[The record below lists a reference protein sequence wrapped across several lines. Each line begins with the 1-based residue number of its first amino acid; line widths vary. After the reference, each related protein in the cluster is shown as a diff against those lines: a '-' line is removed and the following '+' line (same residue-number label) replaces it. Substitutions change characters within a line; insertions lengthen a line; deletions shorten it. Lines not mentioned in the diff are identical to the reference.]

1 MSHPCYDL
9 VVIGSGPAGQKGA
22 LNAAKLGKRVA
33 IIERTTSVGGV
44 CIHTG
49 TIPSKAMREAV
60 LHLTGLRERSLYG
73 DSYAVKQHIT
83 MSDLL
88 YRCQHV
94 IKHEVDVIRSQMAR
108 NNIAMLFGSASFVD
122 PHTLRVTRADDDED
136 AGAVEVKAHHVLV
149 AVGTEPARPS
159 TVPFARNRVIDS
171 NELLN
176 LRDLPKSM
184 IIVGGGVIGSEYACM
199 MAAVGV
205 HVTLVESRPRL
216 LEFVDDELAES
227 LQFRM
232 RDMGM
237 RLRLGESVSRIELVN
252 EHVEATLASNKV
264 LRADM
269 LLYAIGRQGATDK
282 LNLATAGLS
291 ADNRG
296 RLKVNEFFQ
305 TDVPHIYAAGDV
317 IGFPAL
323 AATSM
328 EQGRLA
334 SCHMFHHVAAESP
347 STLFPY

>member
-1 MSHPCYDL
+1 MSHPRYDL
-9 VVIGSGPAGQKGA
+9 VVIGSGPAGQKAA
-22 LNAAKLGKRVA
+22 LSAAKLGKRVA
-33 IIERTTSVGGV
+33 IIERTQSVGGV

-122 PHTLRVTRADDDED
+122 PHTLRVTRAVDDED

-159 TVPFARNRVIDS
+159 SVPFTRNKVIDS

-216 LEFVDDELAES
+216 LEFVDD
-227 LQFRM
+227 
-232 RDMGM
+232 
-237 RLRLGESVSRIELVN
+237 
-252 EHVEATLASNKV
+252 
-264 LRADM
+264 
-269 LLYAIGRQGATDK
+269 
-282 LNLATAGLS
+282 
-291 ADNRG
+291 
-296 RLKVNEFFQ
+296 
-305 TDVPHIYAAGDV
+305 
-317 IGFPAL
+317 
-323 AATSM
+323 
-328 EQGRLA
+328 
-334 SCHMFHHVAAESP
+334 
-347 STLFPY
+347 